1 MSWWDRYRAQ
11 REAARATRWVVIDT
25 EASGLNPA
33 QDRLIALAAVAVHWD
48 SGAPRLR
55 PTDSFE
61 AVLQAPPDLA
71 LDAVAR
77 QNILLHGVGR
87 GAQRQGL
94 ALAEGLQRLLDF
106 AAGAPCLAFHAGFD
120 AELLDRAHR
129 DVRGRAWPLP
139 WLCLAVMARRL
150 HPELRH
156 RALDD
161 WLTHFHID
169 PGTRHRASSDAWAS
183 AELLQRLWPRWR
195 ALGESPWTEGQR
207 LVREQRWLG

>member
-1 MSWWDRYRAQ
+1 MNWFARRRAQ
-11 REAARATRWVVIDT
+11 REAAQATRWVVIDT

-33 QDRLIALAAVAVHWD
+33 QDRLIALAGVAVHLE
-48 SGAPRLR
+48 SGSPRLR
-55 PTDSFE
+55 PTDSVE
-61 AVLQAPPDLA
+61 VVLQAPADLA

-87 GAQRQGL
+87 GAQQQGL
-94 ALAEGLQRLLDF
+94 PLREGLQRLLDF

-129 DVRGRAWPLP
+129 DAFGRPWPLP

-150 HPELRH
+150 HPELPH

-161 WLTHFHID
+161 WLAHFHID

-195 ALGESPWTEGQR
+195 ALGANAWAEGLR

>member
-1 MSWWDRYRAQ
+1 MSWWSRRRLQ
-11 REAARATRWVVIDT
+11 REAAQATRWILVDT
-25 EASGLNPA
+25 ESSGLDA
-33 QDRLIALAAVAVHWD
+33 KRDRLIALAAVAVHWET
-48 SGAPRLR
+48 GAPRLR
-55 PTDSFE
+55 PADSIE
-61 AVLQAPPDLA
+61 LVLQAPPDLQ

-94 ALAEGLQRLLDF
+94 PLAQGLQALLDF

-120 AELLDRAHR
+120 AELLERAHR
-129 DVRGRAWPLP
+129 EAFGSRWPLP

-150 HPELRH
+150 HPELPYRS
-156 RALDD
+156 LDD

-169 PGTRHRASSDAWAS
+169 AGTRHRASSDAWAS

-195 ALGESPWTEGQR
+195 ALGGQPWAEGQR
-207 LVREQRWLG
+207 LVSNQRWLG